1 MSRLM
6 PKETAERLRAD
17 IDLGYTGDKVLG
29 SDPAMAPLG
38 TDEEAAGSPPSADA
52 VAQAR
57 RYETSTPVSQPQ
69 PQKGLGYAWVLIS
82 IIIIFAVAIVV
93 GPLFLR

>member
-6 PKETAERLRAD
+6 PGETAERLRAD
-17 IDLGYTGDKVLG
+17 IDAGYTGDKVPA

-38 TDEEAAGSPPSADA
+38 TDEEAAGSPPSAEA

-57 RYETSTPVSQPQ
+57 RHETSTPVSQPQ
-69 PQKGLGYAWVLIS
+69 PRKGLGYAWVLIS
-82 IIIIFAVAIVV
+82 ITIIFAVVIVA